1 MTYSTHET
9 DWAVS
14 ARGNFWRRVNGIVLV
29 VGRKKGED
37 SYWAMRDGMFIQGNF
52 RTKEQAQRA
61 AEADISANDDDWN

>member
-37 SYWAMRDGMFIQGNF
+37 SYWAMRDGVFIDGNF

-61 AEADISANDDDWN
+61 AEAGPHCDSWRW